1 MMKLTE
7 LREKLELRLVCGEE
21 DKDFDGVYAGD
32 LLSRAMSH
40 VEADNLWITIM
51 PNTNVIAV
59 ASLIE
64 AAAVILAEEVEL
76 QADALAAA
84 KENGITVY
92 SSERTVYE
100 LCVMISEVQK

>member
-1 MMKLTE
+1 MKLTE

-59 ASLIE
+59 ASLTE